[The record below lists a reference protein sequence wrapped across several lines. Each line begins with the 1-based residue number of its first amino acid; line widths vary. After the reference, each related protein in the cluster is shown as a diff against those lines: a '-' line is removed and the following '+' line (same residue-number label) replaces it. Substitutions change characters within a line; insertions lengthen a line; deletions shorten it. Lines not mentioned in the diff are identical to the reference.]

1 METMLGSALI
11 FTITLPVSFYAAR
24 ECLRGLIFLIYW
36 SSRAS
41 RPGPAI
47 TLQPSTLRPPA

>member
-1 METMLGSALI
+1 MEPMLGSALI

-24 ECLRGLIFLIYW
+24 ECLRGLTFLIYR

-41 RPGPAI
+41 RPDV
-47 TLQPSTLRPPA
+47 SR